1 MLLRDILI
9 TFTFV
14 KQQQKYSKVI
24 AGVMTWGNRGTGM
37 TALEM
42 QGLMHACIELG
53 ITTFDHADIY
63 GGYTTEADFGS
74 AFVQSGIPRN
84 QVQFISKCGIQ
95 YPSEQRP
102 LKVKHYQYDRAYIL
116 WSAEKSLKNLK
127 TDYLD
132 MLLLHRPSPLMD
144 PEEIAAAFSELSNSG
159 KVLSFGVSNFS
170 PSQIALIESAA
181 PVEAH
186 QFECSITYRQALYN
200 GVLDDCLAHKR
211 MAMAWSPL
219 GSYFRDP
226 DAINPSFK
234 DVLNRLMEKY
244 NAEASQ
250 LFLAW
255 LMRHPAGIFPVVGTT
270 KKERIKL
277 AMEATQIKMELED
290 WFEILELAQG
300 HQVP

>member
-1 MLLRDILI
+1 
-9 TFTFV
+9 
-14 KQQQKYSKVI
+14 
-24 AGVMTWGNRGTGM
+24 MTWGNRGAGM

-42 QGLMHACIELG
+42 QGLMHACMELG

-74 AFVQSGIPRN
+74 AFEESGILRN
-84 QVQFISKCGIQ
+84 NVQFISKCGIQ
-95 YPSEQRP
+95 YPSENRP
-102 LKVKHYQYDRAYIL
+102 VRTKHYQYDKAYIVS
-116 WSAEKSLKNLK
+116 SAERSLKNLK

-144 PEEIAAAFSELSNSG
+144 PEEIAAAFLELRDSG

-170 PSQIALIESAA
+170 PSQIALIESAVA
-181 PVEAH
+181 VEAH
-186 QFECSITYRQALYN
+186 QFECSITARQAFFD
-200 GVLDDCLAHKR
+200 GVLDDCMVHKR

-219 GSYFRDP
+219 GSYFREQDT
-226 DAINPSFK
+226 INPGFK
-234 DVLNRLMEKY
+234 ETLNRLMEKY

-255 LMRHPAGIFPVVGTT
+255 LVRHPAGILPVVGTT

-277 AMEATQIKMELED
+277 ALEATGIKLDLED
-290 WFEILELAQG
+290 WFEILETAQG